1 MRKIYFIFLFF
12 CFLNLNTIAQDPE
25 TRLNEKGI
33 VLAAPGK
40 PVANYVNVVRVG
52 NLLFLAGKGPTKPD
66 GSNITGKVGKDLT
79 IEQGY
84 EAARLTAINHLAVLK
99 AELGSL
105 NKVKRIV
112 KVLGMVNCTEDFKDQ
127 PKVINGYS
135 DLMVE
140 IFGEKGKH
148 ARSAVRMVALPMN
161 SAVEVEV
168 IVEVEEKFRKNNR

>member
-1 MRKIYFIFLFF
+1 MKKIYFITLSICLF
-12 CFLNLNTIAQDPE
+12 NYTIMAQDPE
-25 TRLNEKGI
+25 AKLKEKGI
-33 VLAAPGK
+33 VLPAPSK
-40 PVANYVNVVRVG
+40 PVATYVNAVRVG
-52 NLLFLAGKGPTKPD
+52 NLLFLSGKGPTRPD

-79 IEQGY
+79 VEQGY

-99 AELGSL
+99 AELGDL

-140 IFGEKGKH
+140 IFGDKGKH
-148 ARSAVRMVALPMN
+148 ARSAVGMN
-161 SAVEVEV
+161 SLPVGIAVEVEV
-168 IVEVEEKFRKNNR
+168 IVEVEE

>member
-1 MRKIYFIFLFF
+1 MTRIFFIISSV
-12 CFLNLNTIAQDPE
+12 CFVNTTAMAQDAE
-25 TRLNEKGI
+25 SRLKEKGI
-33 VLAAPGK
+33 VLNTPGK
-40 PVANYVNVVRVG
+40 PVANYVNAVRVG
-52 NLLFLAGKGPTKPD
+52 NLLYLAGKGPTKPD

-84 EAARLTAINHLAVLK
+84 EAARLTALNHLAVLK

-140 IFGEKGKH
+140 IFGDKGKH
-148 ARSAVRMVALPMN
+148 ARSAVGMYALPSN
-161 SAVEVEV
+161 IAVEVEV
-168 IVEVEEKFRKNNR
+168 IVEVE